1 VSKWLKDAVTQ
12 PLSRIMTIAGR
23 ELRSLFLSP
32 IAYVVIAAYLAM
44 VGLFW
49 WLNTGHTGTQLQP
62 NEVFRGFAYNM
73 HVFMLFIVPAM
84 SMRALADERR
94 SRTLELLVTQPVRD
108 WEIVLGKWLACLGL
122 LVVVQV
128 CTLHF
133 YVQLNFWSEG
143 AFEDPRAWNIYLGI
157 LLSGMLY
164 MAIGV
169 FFSAITENQVVAA
182 LLTFGVLIAV
192 FFMRYIGESQTGFWQ
207 GFLTNAS
214 SWGHFED
221 FARGILDT
229 KHVVYYVLSSVGFLF
244 MAVRSL
250 ESRSWG

>member
-1 VSKWLKDAVTQ
+1 VSACPKQCVAQ
-12 PLSRIMTIAGR
+12 PVMRIWTIASR
-23 ELRSLFLSP
+23 ELKSLFLSP

-49 WLNTGHTGTQLQP
+49 WLNTGRGAAQLQP
-62 NEVFRGFAYNM
+62 NDVFRGFAYNM
-73 HVFMLFIVPAM
+73 HVFMLFIIPAM
-84 SMRALADERR
+84 SMRVLADERR
-94 SRTLELLVTQPVRD
+94 SRSLELLVTQPVRD

-122 LVVVQV
+122 LIVVQL
-128 CTLHF
+128 CTLQF
-133 YVQLNFWSEG
+133 FVQLNFWSEG
-143 AFEDPRAWNIYLGI
+143 AFEDTRAWNIYLGI

-164 MAIGV
+164 LAIGV
-169 FFSAITENQVVAA
+169 FFSSITENQVVAA

-192 FFMRYIGESQTGFWQ
+192 FFMRYVGESQTGFWQ
-207 GFLTNAS
+207 GFLTDAS

-221 FARGILDT
+221 FARGILDL
-229 KHVVYYVLSSVGFLF
+229 KHVLYYVLSSFGFLF